1 MLFGELLLGH
11 PLGGL
16 AMFVFE
22 LGWLRQR
29 ERLLAHCC
37 QSRGFLLLKAPLVL
51 LLYLFTVFL
60 KVHQACQAH
69 SLEFGDKLLHGLVQV
84 ETRADKHEGDTGR
97 MSQDCVIN
105 VDFPQKVCQGDPVGR
120 GQFRVLGQGR
130 EKVKVKDL
138 IEIGH
143 VLRDRDLFD

>member
-1 MLFGELLLGH
+1 M
-11 PLGGL
+11 
-16 AMFVFE
+16 
-22 LGWLRQR
+22 
-29 ERLLAHCC
+29 
-37 QSRGFLLLKAPLVL
+37 L
-51 LLYLFTVFL
+51 LLYLYTVFL
-60 KVHQACQAH
+60 KVHEARQAH

-138 IEIGH
+138 VEIGH
-143 VLRDRDLFD
+143 VL